1 MKIEV
6 VIKTD
11 DDIEIASMPEE
22 VLRQVFIKYNPKL
35 EKPFDKA
42 LLDLKESLR
51 KL

>member
-1 MKIEV
+1 MKIEI
-6 VIKTD
+6 VIKNND
-11 DDIEIASMPEE
+11 DQEIASMPEE
-22 VLRQVFIKYNPKL
+22 VLREIFIKYNPKL